1 MDDVAAPSPSG
12 NPGFVAPS
20 PKETPRFDP
29 YAFPADDHVSQSGN
43 VSSYHSSTPLQL
55 SVHPK
60 TYLPPG
66 NPSSLV
72 NNSHEKCLE
81 PYPNQFSTCL
91 HSPTQGAH
99 PAAQSGQQFIHPSSK
114 LENDSGNMS
123 TDNVHLLKP
132 TQFQQFTSE
141 KQVSQC
147 ENGVLSQQADWKSG
161 KPKKKKKPKAAE
173 VGGGEVVKRVK
184 KPPRAKELTTSTP
197 IPQMLSNED
206 SLTVGDGF
214 SVASKAPSDLT
225 REPKVLCAKNA
236 APILPVSTAF
246 RDTMGFLHSVQ
257 APGSFT
263 TTPSLPPATTTA
275 TTFTNSIRFFLDD
288 RRHSVD
294 SLELPTSRP
303 ASRTSTISSSSS
315 NAEGKTKES
324 SESVS
329 MSKILEIIE
338 REKSLGSSSPCKRR
352 RTAKPQHIQEAEEEA
367 KKYAAANAV
376 QGMVSAGS
384 QAENPKPKSQ
394 ESAKKLEQT
403 TCTKGGRNGA
413 AVLPQGTSG
422 ESSRVGSSVSS
433 PNTSALKLSQLSND
447 SSDSQP
453 KQTLLPFSEEV
464 AGGVVCGSRTPVISK
479 STSHPVQPETKPSP
493 TSGKAATSS
502 FVHSDISKLPGSS
515 SANSQI
521 STGQNSHNP
530 FQSPMQT
537 DQSVFHQPQNRND
550 PQILSRS
557 AKVNGNFIKS
567 SLQENTQI
575 ITPHL
580 QHGTGMPD
588 TSTLQSVP
596 TASTATKSNIQS
608 FDQTVLEEKILNN
621 LSSSGA
627 PMSLSAAAQS
637 HLSNLQ
643 STIQSLFHGSP
654 SSSATVQVASGSCG
668 EHLPSIGPALS
679 SPDSLMD
686 VKVQD
691 LEPSLTCDLNNSWS
705 QTADMISRNDS
716 FLPQYP
722 SSATTPTSTLKDSLL
737 PQYPSSATT
746 PTSTLKDSLLP
757 QYPSSATTPTPTPK
771 KPKKKR
777 STNKPKNVQSHS
789 PSGYSVSVGV
799 SSSGTLPPF
808 GAFAG
813 LKMNMTH
820 PSYQL
825 TPSGAHPQQP
835 LAQANSTLS
844 STGTKCTVSKK
855 KAKKSR
861 SQTQSAD
868 EGTDRK
874 LIKGSATLQEPLR
887 ECNSNL
893 KPVGSGDKNEL
904 LATGGSCK
912 TGKPATNTNAHIFK
926 TGIHSVS
933 SVTSTRPV
941 YDNSGGLSSEKD
953 DTDNIKQCID
963 HHSDFKPGSNGVIQQ
978 RTVAG
983 STVVSN
989 KLENMCGS
997 SIKQTTLPEKNDVKT
1012 GLNGIS
1018 LSTAMEG
1025 TIRTTVK
1032 SSAVMDGLNRKVP
1045 VDGIGKTTTKA
1056 VVDDIKT
1063 TARAPAV
1070 VDAISR
1076 TLVRT
1081 PALVDGNNKIP
1092 GRAPTVMDGHSG
1104 TPVRTATVMDG
1115 LSGTPVRTPTVMDG
1129 LSGTPVRTPA
1139 VMDGLSG
1146 TPVRT
1151 PAVMDGLSGTPVRTP
1166 AVMDG
1171 LSGTP
1176 VRTPAVMDSL
1186 SGTPVRTPAVMDGHS
1201 GTPVRTPTAVDSMSK
1216 TPVGDPTVMD
1226 GISKTSVRA
1235 PGVMDGT
1242 SKTPAGYL
1250 PMVDGISKTP
1260 VRASTMMDGVS
1271 KIPVGDPTVVVG
1283 VSKMSVRSS
1292 AAMDGFDRKQSMDAY
1307 LMKQDC
1313 MDASDMKPLD
1323 AAASVSGIEP
1333 VGGVGSKAKSGS
1345 GFMLNGALPSMSSTF
1360 SHMGSQT
1367 TKTPSPV
1374 PKQEPGFL
1382 HRTPKEELDDRLRNN
1397 RVESAP
1403 KCNCLGPNCE

>member
-72 NNSHEKCLE
+72 KNSHEKCLE

-147 ENGVLSQQADWKSG
+147 ENGVLGQQADWKSG

-173 VGGGEVVKRVK
+173 VGGAEVVKKVK

-206 SLTVGDGF
+206 SFTVGDGF

-263 TTPSLPPATTTA
+263 TTPSLPPTTTTA

-376 QGMVSAGS
+376 QGMISAGS
-384 QAENPKPKSQ
+384 QAENPKPKNQ

-403 TCTKGGRNGA
+403 ICTKGGRNGA

-433 PNTSALKLSQLSND
+433 PNASALKLSQLSND

-502 FVHSDISKLPGSS
+502 FVHSDISKLPGSL

-596 TASTATKSNIQS
+596 TASTATKSNLQS

-716 FLPQYP
+716 
-722 SSATTPTSTLKDSLL
+722 LL
-737 PQYPSSATT
+737 PQYPSNATT

-757 QYPSSATTPTPTPK
+757 QYPSSATTPTPTPTPTPK

-777 STNKPKNVQSHS
+777 SPNKPKNVQSHS

-813 LKMNMTH
+813 LKMNMIH

-844 STGTKCTVSKK
+844 STGTKCPVSKK

-904 LATGGSCK
+904 LATGGNCK
-912 TGKPATNTNAHIFK
+912 TVKPATNTNAHIFK

-933 SVTSTRPV
+933 SVTSTRLV
-941 YDNSGGLSSEKD
+941 CDNSGALSSEKGD
-953 DTDNIKQCID
+953 PDNVKQCID

-989 KLENMCGS
+989 KLETMCGCS
-997 SIKQTTLPEKNDVKT
+997 VKQTTLPEKNDVKT

-1045 VDGIGKTTTKA
+1045 LDGIGKTTAKA

-1081 PALVDGNNKIP
+1081 PALMDGNNKIP

-1104 TPVRTATVMDG
+1104 TPVRTPTVMDGHSGTPVRTPTVVDG
-1115 LSGTPVRTPTVMDG
+1115 LSGTPVWTPTVMDG
-1129 LSGTPVRTPA
+1129 LSGTPVRTRT
-1139 VMDGLSG
+1139 VVDG
-1146 TPVRT
+1146 
-1151 PAVMDGLSGTPVRTP
+1151 
-1166 AVMDG
+1166 
-1171 LSGTP
+1171 
-1176 VRTPAVMDSL
+1176 
-1186 SGTPVRTPAVMDGHS
+1186 
-1201 GTPVRTPTAVDSMSK
+1201 MSK

-1242 SKTPAGYL
+1242 SKTPAGFP

-1260 VRASTMMDGVS
+1260 VRAPTMMDGVS

-1283 VSKMSVRSS
+1283 VSKMPVRSS

-1367 TKTPSPV
+1367 TKSPSPV

-1403 KCNCLGPNCE
+1403 KCDCLGPNCE